1 MQRSESILSVRL
13 VTSLIPSDLLLLSE
27 TINIVLITILIL
39 VNSDIT
45 TFLKSFYPI
54 QKIDNLVDLV
64 YYIFRYT
71 TSFF

>member
-45 TFLKSFYPI
+45 TFLKSFYPV

>member
-13 VTSLIPSDLLLLSE
+13 VTSLIPSDLFLLSE